1 MMDDSFFP
9 LQVGFNI
16 LYKFVDKLKSQRSK
30 VRVIPLVEV
39 LVVHIDNLGG
49 RGLRRLN
56 PRATEI

>member
-1 MMDDSFFP
+1 MVDDSFFP

-16 LYKFVDKLKSQRSK
+16 LYKLVDKLKSQRSK
-30 VRVIPLVEV
+30 IRVIPLVEV
-39 LVVHIDNLGG
+39 LVVHINNLGG